1 MKAWIWLGL
10 FLLAGCARDG
20 RPDLGRVQMVEP
32 ENAVPG
38 VGQLIL
44 RGDAGLFGRTGRATA
59 AIIDA
64 HHVVTA
70 AHNLVHPELGALK
83 SVELEYGDERFLIGR
98 PSSKGLPG
106 VVSSLY
112 RTRAATGSHQMSDEA
127 LVRHDFAFL
136 KTGPRMTKA
145 GLFRLGQGMVPGV
158 QVGDEVQVAGFPGGK
173 TIRKASGR
181 VTEVDGNLFGYD
193 VRTGRG
199 LSGAPVWIE
208 RGGAKF
214 LVGIH
219 VGSDVAGIEGA
230 VARRVDDELIREFR
244 RWVFSGE

>member
-1 MKAWIWLGL
+1 MKALFWLGL
-10 FLLAGCARDG
+10 LLLAGCAREG
-20 RPDLGRVQMVEP
+20 HPETRLVQMAEP

-38 VGQLIL
+38 VGKLIL
-44 RGDAGLFGRTGRATA
+44 RGDAGLFGRTGQATG

-64 HHVVTA
+64 HHLMTA
-70 AHNLVHPELGALK
+70 AHNLIHPELGALK
-83 SVELEYGDERFLIGR
+83 AVEVEYGDERFPIDR
-98 PSSKGLPG
+98 SSAEDPSWA
-106 VVSSLY
+106 VSSLY
-112 RTRAATGSHQMSDEA
+112 RTRAATGSHEMSDEA

-136 KTGPRMTKA
+136 KSNLRMTKVR
-145 GLFRLGQGMVPGV
+145 LFRLTPEMASGIR
-158 QVGDEVQVAGFPGGK
+158 VGDEVQVAGFPGGE

-181 VTEVDGNLFGYD
+181 VTVVSGNLFGYG
-193 VRTGRG
+193 VRTGKG

-219 VGSDVAGIEGA
+219 VGSDLAGIEGA

-244 RWVFSGE
+244 RWVLSRE